1 MAGGGSTV
9 STTIDERVV
18 EMRFD
23 NKDFEKNVQTSL
35 KTIDDLKKHLNFD
48 DSTKS
53 VQNLQDSLRH
63 FSIDDIGNALD
74 DLNSKISA
82 GGAMAFG
89 VIQQIGASLV
99 NNVLKVLEQIKGQLH
114 LEDIDQMQQAIA
126 GWNKYGQKTQYVAT
140 IMAATG
146 ESMEYVSAQMDRL
159 NFFTDETS
167 YSFTDMADN
176 IGKFTANG
184 IALEDA
190 SSAMQGIATWAARS
204 GQNAGTASR
213 VMYNLAQA
221 IGMGAL
227 KLQDWKSVEL
237 ANMGTK
243 EFKEAAIQAGLATG
257 TLIEGLDGIKT
268 AAKGT
273 TVTVQNFRETLAE
286 GWMDT
291 DTLMATLQEYGKA
304 AELIADLSDYF
315 DGGASQIIEMAEA
328 ANNGKFSIYDLAEAL
343 GYNSNEVDANREFLE
358 GLYEQLKLLGSE
370 EYRFSLETY
379 KAAQEA
385 RTFGDAMD
393 SVADAVST
401 GWMKTFELI
410 FGNYEK
416 SKELWTHLA
425 NDVLYEIFT
434 VPIEERNERLAS
446 AMTSGWE
453 DFTGALNA
461 SGYAV
466 EDLQKAFGKLG
477 YAEESM
483 NLIIE
488 KYGSFEE
495 AIRHGAFGSD
505 MLNQAI
511 EKMGKEVVALGGNA
525 DSAKMSFQELD
536 ALAVKILQGG
546 YGYLGSDRR
555 SALAKEGYTDEE
567 IDSILKYVDARHEL
581 HDALKEEDA
590 RGYLKVFN
598 QTLKEGTALTDEQI
612 KELQLLGTELNRPGA
627 GDLFRQGLMSS
638 GEAVVAVFKQ
648 VRSAF
653 QEAFPP
659 ASTETIRNV
668 ALQFANAAEMV
679 KFYIENTGIV
689 KNIVSALLVPFQILV
704 ELLAGAF
711 TILKPIA
718 KIALVIVS
726 PLIQLIAYIG
736 EMAAVSREVTGE
748 LTPFSRVISTV
759 ANAIA
764 TLLNFVAEVMKYVS
778 GIVKA
783 KLIEKLSG
791 PITELMKR
799 FNSFKEGK
807 IERIEKFIE
816 NVKNANVAETGDK
829 IVNKLKDL
837 YNAFKDL
844 KSAEGGLTGFLQTI
858 SNLAQQVPVLGSAI
872 RFVTNLIST
881 FSTVMGALQNAE
893 GYSTL
898 QKVFIALK
906 ATAATAIGS
915 ISEKLK
921 SLGIDTDGIKNKIL
935 AIFNS
940 IKEKF
945 PFVETAINSITKLIN
960 DFKNHLKGITVEGSF
975 EKVKSI
981 SDIFEALKLTAT
993 DAITSVKNKLKE
1005 LVPAFS
1011 DVKSNISN
1019 LFESIKNFLPKAL
1032 IAGGA
1037 AAGGLGIFAFIKGL
1051 FNAKEAAKNGP
1062 DLSGIIDSLNP
1073 FSDTLGKLKEATS
1086 SFNIVT
1092 FAVGLGILALA
1103 LIKMSEVPA
1112 DRLVTSLGTLGTSLA
1127 GFIGTVASINKIV
1140 GDKGTLKFVGIGAG
1154 MLLISE
1160 SLILFAKAMDAFK
1173 NIDFESG
1180 TQIVKTIGLLAIA
1193 VSSLKGISKAAGKFR
1208 FKASNGV
1215 GLIAA
1220 VGAIYLFGKT
1230 MESYA
1235 KLKIDRSNI
1244 AKVLGG
1250 LLTAIVTLSIIS
1262 AVAGAAKF
1270 KLSNGLGLMALA
1282 TAMIEF
1288 AAVIAIL
1295 GKLKPETLG
1304 QGMRAIATLAAIVVA
1319 MTVFIGVVTSF
1330 TSVGNGIAG
1339 LLLLTGITT
1348 AIIGF
1353 AAVVVVLG
1361 VIPKSM
1367 LEKGY
1372 NALVVLAITLGV
1384 LSAAISVIGMMTG
1397 IKSAISGILIL
1408 TGVVVAIVAFAAVLV
1423 TLAVLAIPIA
1433 FGIGV
1438 LLAILASM
1446 LGVFVVLD
1454 KFSNFDTKGALITI
1468 GEIALFGLAL
1478 VPLVIVL
1485 DKLASMDLN
1494 KAADGIAL
1502 IGKILA
1508 PFIIVAGVAGALAA
1522 AAPLFIAGVAVIS
1535 GAVLVFVGSL
1545 ALLVYELGKLAELDF
1560 VSVELGIQCIRDLIS
1575 ICTDLANQFLT
1586 TEGLFAASVLAV
1598 GTISAFGKA
1607 LAPLV
1612 AEVFVLG
1619 LSDAKAAQEAIAP
1632 LQGLIDLMVGFANSL
1647 KDNLDLLIT
1656 GKIAADIIKD
1666 FGTALFPL
1674 AGDVFIL
1681 GLADAKAAQEA
1692 ITPLQGLIDLMVGFA
1707 NTLKDNLDL
1716 FVTGQLAA
1724 AVILEFGVALFP
1736 LVSDTAILGLA
1747 DAGKVKS
1754 NIESMEG
1761 LIALLISMAM
1771 TVGAEGN
1778 FDTLGGAIEIAAML
1792 ITFAAALAPLVA
1804 VEFVSSLANAE
1815 AVTQN
1820 MGTISGLIDQF
1831 FTIAEKMGSDS
1842 TMFDGAKNTAEAI
1855 RLFGD
1860 ALGKLVVDAF
1870 VTQFINAQKSAD
1882 GFEAVKGIV
1891 SFMEETA
1898 QKFTGENGEELYDGS
1913 KKAAEACKKFGE
1925 ALALITAASFVS
1937 QFINAEASTEGFAPA
1952 KDMINFLIETA
1963 QKFTGEN
1970 GEALYSGAEK
1980 TAGAAKTF
1988 ATAVA
1993 KLVAAEFIANFT
2005 DAQKAADAFAVVQTM
2020 ITTLVDTAKEFNTD
2034 GDGGEAMFNAADAAA
2049 EACVTFATSLKKL
2062 TKAENKIS
2070 KTDAESAAAG
2080 LAPLQTLI
2088 NILITTARHFA
2099 RTEGLAQGA
2108 TDAVTAMTEFSDKL
2122 TGGVLGG
2129 GIIGSLS
2136 KLSGANINADM
2147 ITSTITSLSSGIVSL
2162 AMANGDLSNALAVI
2176 DAMDSIFTSLS
2187 SAKTT
2192 DWLGAT
2198 TGIDTSG
2205 IVNAITN
2212 VTNSISELGTAFA
2225 EFDSDGFSKT
2235 MTSIGEMYVADLS
2248 EGIEKNA
2255 KDLADAITKMIDEGI
2270 KEAKKYDTKFKDTG
2284 TNFVKTMTSAIAEEG
2299 SKFIT
2304 KAGDIVSLT
2313 IKNLSYSESSFRY
2326 TGQNLGYS
2334 LLSGFT
2340 AYADSL
2346 PNTAANIAYNA
2357 WYAIDQYEN
2366 SFRNVG
2372 IYLAYG
2378 LINGMNSQYS
2388 SVVNAA
2394 SNLGYAAA
2402 MALRRATGVRSPS
2415 RVFAEI
2421 GRYLAI
2427 GLANGITDGVS
2438 TVEDASTMMGLNAAN
2453 ALNMI
2458 LDELSDDITEPV
2470 ITPVLD
2476 LSAIRSNVES
2486 LNSMMPTSFGL
2497 AGRISTQ
2504 LSTLQNGGMSQ
2515 QVVSLDAR
2523 SLAALAASNT
2533 DRDITVK
2540 VDFEGSLSQLA
2551 SILQPAIVAE
2561 TNRRGINLIRE

>member
-1 MAGGGSTV
+1 M

-126 GWNKYGQKTQYVAT
+126 GWEKYGKKTTYVAT

-184 IALEDA
+184 IDLESA

-257 TLIEGLDGIKT
+257 TLIKGLDGIKT

-291 DTLMATLQEYGKA
+291 DTLMATLTEYGKA
-304 AELIADLSDYF
+304 ADLIADLSDYF
-315 DGGASQIIEMAEA
+315 DGGASAIIGMAEA
-328 ANNGKFSIYDLAEAL
+328 AGQGSLTVEDLANTLKYSSE
-343 GYNSNEVDANREFLE
+343 ETEANRGFLE
-358 GLYEQLKLLGSE
+358 SLLEQLKLLGSE

-401 GWMKTFELI
+401 GWMKTFEII

-425 NDVLYEIFT
+425 NDVLYTIFT
-434 VPIEERNERLAS
+434 KPIEERNERLTE
-446 AMTSGWE
+446 AMSSGWD
-453 DFTGALNA
+453 DFTGALNS
-461 SGYAV
+461 SGYAM

-483 NLIIE
+483 DLIIE
-488 KYGSFEE
+488 KYGSFEK
-495 AIRHGAFGSD
+495 AIREGAFGGD
-505 MLNQAI
+505 MLSQAI
-511 EKMGKEVVALGGNA
+511 EKMGKEVGALGSNA

-546 YGYLGSDRR
+546 YGYLGSERR
-555 SALAKEGYTDEE
+555 AALEKEGYSKEE
-567 IDSILKYVDARHEL
+567 IDSILAYVDARHEL
-581 HDALKEEDA
+581 HEALKEENA
-590 RGYLKVFN
+590 QGYLKVFN
-598 QTLKEGTALTDEQI
+598 QSLKDGSELANEEI
-612 KELQLLGTELNRPGA
+612 KNLQLLAAEIDRPGA
-627 GDLFRQGLMSS
+627 GDLFREGLTTAAI
-638 GEAVVAVFKQ
+638 AVADAIDNIRETF
-648 VRSAF
+648 RT
-653 QEAFPP
+653 AFPP
-659 ASTETIRNV
+659 ASTEAIRNV
-668 ALQFANAAEMV
+668 ALQFYNAANMLD
-679 KFYIENTGIV
+679 FYVHKTSIV
-689 KNIVSALLVPFQILV
+689 QNITSALLIPFQILA

-718 KIALVIVS
+718 KIVLVIIS
-726 PLIQLIAYIG
+726 PLIELISYIG

-783 KLIEKLSG
+783 KLIEKLSK
-791 PITELMKR
+791 PMSEIMNR
-799 FNSFKEGK
+799 FNTFKTDK
-807 IERIEKFIE
+807 IERIEAFIE
-816 NVKNANVAETGDK
+816 RIKTANVAETGDK

-837 YNAFKDL
+837 YHAFKDL
-844 KSAEGGLTGFLQTI
+844 KSAEGGMTGFLQTI
-858 SNLAQQVPVLGSAI
+858 SNLAQQVPILGSAI
-872 RFVTNLIST
+872 RFVTNLINT
-881 FSTVMGALQNAE
+881 FTTVMGALQNAE

-945 PFVETAINSITKLIN
+945 PSVESAINSITKLIT
-960 DFKNHLKGITVEGSF
+960 DFKNHLKDITGEAGF
-975 EKVKSI
+975 GKVKSI

-993 DAITSVKNKLKE
+993 DAITSIKNKLKE

-1037 AAGGLGIFAFIKGL
+1037 TAGGLGIFAFIKGL

-1062 DLSGIIDSLNP
+1062 DLSAIIDSLNP
-1073 FSDTLGKLKEATS
+1073 LSGAIENLKQATS

-1092 FAVGLGILALA
+1092 FALGLGILALA
-1103 LIKMSEVPA
+1103 LIKLAEVPA
-1112 DRLVTSLGTLGTSLA
+1112 ERLGTSLGTLGGALA
-1127 GFIGTVASINKIV
+1127 GFIGTVASVNKIV

-1154 MLLISE
+1154 MLLISKA
-1160 SLILFAKAMDAFK
+1160 LILFAEAIEAFK
-1173 NIDFESG
+1173 SIDFESS
-1180 TQIVKTIGLLAIA
+1180 TQIVKTIGLLAVA
-1193 VSSLKGISKAAGKFR
+1193 VSSLKSISKIAGKFS
-1208 FKASNGV
+1208 FKISNGV
-1215 GLIAA
+1215 GLMAA

-1235 KLKIDRSNI
+1235 KLKVNKENI
-1244 AKVLGG
+1244 AKVLAG
-1250 LLTAIVTLSIIS
+1250 LLAAIITLSIIS

-1270 KLSNGLGLMALA
+1270 KLSNGLGLIALA
-1282 TAMIEF
+1282 TAMLEF
-1288 AAVIAIL
+1288 ALVVGLL
-1295 GKLKPETLG
+1295 GKMKQETLTKG
-1304 QGMRAIATLAAIVVA
+1304 IKAVAMLAAIVSA
-1319 MTVFIGVVTSF
+1319 MTVFVGAVASF
-1330 TSVGNGIAG
+1330 TSFGNGVAG
-1339 LLLLTGITT
+1339 LLMLTGITV

-1353 AAVVVVLG
+1353 AAVAAALGYIKPEIMANGIKALIKISVIVTVLDG
-1361 VIPKSM
+1361 LISLIGKFTGIKAAIASILTMAGIVIAITAFA
-1367 LEKGY
+1367 
-1372 NALVVLAITLGV
+1372 ALVVALAV
-1384 LSAAISVIGMMTG
+1384 VSPA
-1397 IKSAISGILIL
+1397 ILIGL
-1408 TGVVVAIVAFAAVLV
+1408 GAL
-1423 TLAVLAIPIA
+1423 
-1433 FGIGV
+1433 G
-1438 LLAILASM
+1438 LLLLSM
-1446 LGVFVVLD
+1446 LGVYKVLEL
-1454 KFSNFDTKGALITI
+1454 FSKLADPKGAIITI

-1478 VPLVIVL
+1478 IPLVIVL

-1508 PFIIVAGVAGALAA
+1508 PFIIVAGVAGALAMLS
-1522 AAPLFIAGVAVIS
+1522 PLFVAGVAVIS
-1535 GAVLVFVGSL
+1535 VGILAFVGSI
-1545 ALLVYELGKLAELDF
+1545 AILVHELEKMAALDF
-1560 VSVELGIQCIRDLIS
+1560 EAVEKGIQCVKDEIGIL
-1575 ICTDLANQFLT
+1575 TGLAEQFMDN
-1586 TEGLFAASVLAV
+1586 EGLFTNSLKAALAAY
-1598 GTISAFGKA
+1598 TFGIG
-1607 LAPLV
+1607 LAPL
-1612 AEVFVLG
+1612 AEDAKLLG
-1619 LSDAKAAQEAIAP
+1619 LVNAEGVQAGLEAVNGIISYMISFGEYINDHTEIFD
-1632 LQGLIDLMVGFANSL
+1632 LGLIAAGAALAFGVGL
-1647 KDNLDLLIT
+1647 Y
-1656 GKIAADIIKD
+1656 
-1666 FGTALFPL
+1666 PL
-1674 AGDVFIL
+1674 VSDVKIL
-1681 GLADAKAAQEA
+1681 GLADA
-1692 ITPLQGLIDLMVGFA
+1692 
-1707 NTLKDNLDL
+1707 DN
-1716 FVTGQLAA
+1716 
-1724 AVILEFGVALFP
+1724 
-1736 LVSDTAILGLA
+1736 
-1747 DAGKVKS
+1747 VKT
-1754 NIESMEG
+1754 NMESMQG
-1761 LIALLISMAM
+1761 LIALLISMA
-1771 TVGAEGN
+1771 TTIGAEDN
-1778 FDTLGGAIEIAAML
+1778 FNTIGGAIELAAML
-1792 ITFAAALAPLVA
+1792 VTFGAALAPLVA
-1804 VEFVSSLANAE
+1804 AEFLASLANAE
-1815 AVTQN
+1815 KVTQN

-1831 FTIAEKMGSDS
+1831 FSIAEKMGSDS
-1842 TMFDGAKNTAEAI
+1842 SMYGAAKLTADAIKSFGEA
-1855 RLFGD
+1855 L
-1860 ALGKLVVDAF
+1860 APLVAEAF
-1870 VTQFINAQKSAD
+1870 VTQFINAQKSED
-1882 GFEAVKGIV
+1882 GFEAVKSIID
-1891 SFMEETA
+1891 FMIETA
-1898 QKFTGENGEELYDGS
+1898 QKFEGDAGAELYAAS
-1913 KKAAEACKKFGE
+1913 KNAADACLEFGK
-1925 ALALITAASFVS
+1925 ALALIVASSFVS
-1937 QFINAEASTEGFAPA
+1937 QFINAEAAEAGFEPA
-1952 KDMINFLIETA
+1952 KNMIDFLIETA

-1970 GEALYSGAEK
+1970 GESLYSGAEK
-1980 TAGAAKTF
+1980 TASAAKTF

-1993 KLVAAEFIANFT
+1993 KLVAAEFIANFV
-2005 DAQKAADAFAVVQTM
+2005 DAQSAADAFAVVQTM
-2020 ITTLVDTAKEFNTD
+2020 ITTLVDTAKEFS
-2034 GDGGEAMFNAADAAA
+2034 GDNGEGMFTAADSAA
-2049 EACVTFATSLKKL
+2049 EACVIFAGSIKKL
-2062 TKAENKIS
+2062 TKAENKIA
-2070 KTDAESAAAG
+2070 KTDADAAVAG
-2080 LAPLQTLI
+2080 LAPIQSLI
-2088 NILITTARHFA
+2088 NILISTARHFA
-2099 RTEGLAQGA
+2099 KTEGLAQGA
-2108 TDAVTAMTEFSDKL
+2108 TDAVTAMGEFANKL
-2122 TGGVLGG
+2122 VGTGEWGSGLV
-2129 GIIGSLS
+2129 GSLS

-2162 AMANGDLSNALAVI
+2162 AMANGDLSNALAVV
-2176 DAMDSIFTSLS
+2176 DAMNSIFTSLA

-2225 EFDSDGFSKT
+2225 EFDTDNFSKT
-2235 MTSIGEMYVADLS
+2235 MASIGEMYVADLS

-2299 SKFIT
+2299 SKFVT
-2304 KAGDIVSLT
+2304 KAGDIVSNAL
-2313 IKNLSYSESSFRY
+2313 KNINYSESSFK
-2326 TGQNLGYS
+2326 TAGQNLGYG
-2334 LLSGFT
+2334 LNSGF
-2340 AYADSL
+2340 AEYANNL
-2346 PNTAANIAYNA
+2346 PNAAARIAYSA
-2357 WYAIDQYEN
+2357 WEAIDQYEN

-2378 LINGMNSQYS
+2378 LIDGLYSQWQP
-2388 SVVNAA
+2388 VINAA
-2394 SNLGYAAA
+2394 SNLGYAAER
-2402 MALRRATGVRSPS
+2402 ALRRATGVRSPS

-2515 QVVSLDAR
+2515 QVVSLDAK
-2523 SLAALAASNT
+2523 SLAALAASNA
-2533 DRDITVK
+2533 DHDITVK